1 MVEQSLR
8 EQATGTCEPDPDS
21 FSARSV
27 YTDEDRMV
35 VVTGRCRSPR
45 QGMTLFLDPEDPIG
59 REPEGTLR
67 LRWTIA
73 ASAAGASSAPD
84 ESTVHEIYDVPENV
98 TAVVIEGVGLVPIE
112 EPPD

>member
-1 MVEQSLR
+1 MVEQSLH
-8 EQATGTCEPDPDS
+8 EQVTGTCEPDPES

-45 QGMTLFLDPEDPIG
+45 QGVALFLDPEDPMG
-59 REPEGTLR
+59 GQPEGTLR
-67 LRWTIA
+67 LRWTTD
-73 ASAAGASSAPD
+73 ASAAGASSAPH